1 MNLVRNRVAAVAAA
15 CLFTA
20 CGGGG
25 SDAPPTT
32 SSANTAA
39 SLSSSAP
46 VQVQLEGCVVDQN
59 DQPRATRVHA
69 FSEDGRL
76 VATATSSP
84 QGVFQLKVPARQ
96 RVSVGLDAPGHESLL
111 LLTGSSNVALGGC
124 LRERTA

>member
-1 MNLVRNRVAAVAAA
+1 MNLVRHTLAALASA

-25 SDAPPTT
+25 SEPAAPSASPT
-32 SSANTAA
+32 SQAA
-39 SLSSSAP
+39 SASTL
-46 VQVQLEGCVVDQN
+46 VQLEGCVVDHN
-59 DQPRATRVHA
+59 DQPHATRVHA

-96 RVSVGLDAPGHESLL
+96 NVSIGLDAPGHESLS
-111 LLTGSSNVALGGC
+111 LLTGSSSLSLSGC
-124 LRERTA
+124 LRESTA

>member
-1 MNLVRNRVAAVAAA
+1 MNLVCNRVAAVAAA

-32 SSANTAA
+32 TSASQAT
-39 SLSSSAP
+39 SLSA
-46 VQVQLEGCVVDQN
+46 QVQLEGCVVDQN

-84 QGVFQLKVPARQ
+84 QGIFQLTVPASQ
-96 RVSVGLDAPGHESLL
+96 HVNVSLDAPGHESLS
-111 LLTGSSNVALGGC
+111 LLTGDSNLTLGGC
-124 LRERTA
+124 LREQRAA